1 MVKRFVPLRATT
13 VFIGAVGMVEN
24 CLSLSY
30 FTRERNRRN
39 NQGLGNKLLI
49 LLNFCDLMVCFTAL
63 TTSLLYMVKDGKV
76 GHYPYLVSSFIY
88 MVSFDCTGFSTCL
101 LSVTRMIKVCQPF
114 FIIKENWVAASFMTY
129 FFCSVL
135 REFLC
140 YYLFFIDTSANHSTV
155 MNYYP
160 LIFSLG
166 TIVSVA
172 MVSFSTIVT
181 IYWLRQEKAIRE
193 VSVESSK
200 YATKTVLILSTV
212 FCSLNFVFITTGL
225 LSFSVKVNLLKI
237 SESVIWYVRQI
248 GGALPIVLNSAA
260 NPLVYIVRKEEMR
273 KFVLE
278 GAGKF
283 RKCFGASKATNRE
296 RNEELSGRAKNHKDI
311 LSLKSASNHELLDA

>member
-1 MVKRFVPLRATT
+1 
-13 VFIGAVGMVEN
+13 
-24 CLSLSY
+24 
-30 FTRERNRRN
+30 
-39 NQGLGNKLLI
+39 
-49 LLNFCDLMVCFTAL
+49 
-63 TTSLLYMVKDGKV
+63 
-76 GHYPYLVSSFIY
+76 

-114 FIIKENWVAASFMTY
+114 FIIKENWVAGSFMIY

-140 YYLFFIDTSANHSTV
+140 YYLFFIDPSANHSTV

-166 TIVSVA
+166 TIVNVA
-172 MVSFSTIVT
+172 IVSFSTIVT
-181 IYWLRQEKAIRE
+181 IYWLCQEKAIRE
-193 VSVESSK
+193 GSIESSK

-225 LSFSVKVNLLKI
+225 LSFFVKVNLLKI

-260 NPLVYIVRKEEMR
+260 NPLVYIVRKEEIR
-273 KFVLE
+273 RFVLE
-278 GAGKF
+278 GAGRF

-296 RNEELSGRAKNHKDI
+296 RNE
-311 LSLKSASNHELLDA
+311 